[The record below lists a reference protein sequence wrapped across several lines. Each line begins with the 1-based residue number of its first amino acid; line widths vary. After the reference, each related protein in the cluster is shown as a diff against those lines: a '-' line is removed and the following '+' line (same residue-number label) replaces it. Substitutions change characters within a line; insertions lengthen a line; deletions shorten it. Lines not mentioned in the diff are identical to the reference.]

1 MFARSPSRL
10 RAQARPNSL
19 APSPPSLL
27 NSPSL
32 SKAREVHAQL
42 LDILKQQKVA
52 HVSCGGGW
60 DVVRKAIC
68 SAYFYNSARLKGVG
82 EYMNM
87 LTSIPCNLHP
97 SSALFGLGYTPDYVC
112 YHELVMTQ
120 KEYMRSVTAVDGEW
134 LAELG
139 PVLFS
144 VKESYK
150 DRLLKRKREQ
160 DSKDAMGWEMEQEE
174 RRKLKEREAA
184 ELEER
189 RAREAA
195 RTPRLGGS
203 VVATPGFSGAGGA
216 GGAHRTPRRVGL

>member
-1 MFARSPSRL
+1 MHRYQQWKTHDYSPAWCTTHFIHAKRMK
-10 RAQARPNSL
+10 
-19 APSPPSLL
+19 
-27 NSPSL
+27 
-32 SKAREVHAQL
+32 KAREVHAQL

-87 LTSIPCNLHP
+87 LTAIPCNLHP

-139 PVLFS
+139 PMFFSIKVLRNS
-144 VKESYK
+144 G
-150 DRLLKRKREQ
+150 LKVW
-160 DSKDAMGWEMEQEE
+160 A
-174 RRKLKEREAA
+174 
-184 ELEER
+184 
-189 RAREAA
+189 
-195 RTPRLGGS
+195 
-203 VVATPGFSGAGGA
+203 
-216 GGAHRTPRRVGL
+216 